1 MSKLQLTVSFG
12 DYSHTRSL
20 KNGTL
25 VSPRIDFGYVDVTP
39 VTSIFRRMVRE
50 YEFDLSEMA
59 LSTYLCARS
68 HGKKFSGIP
77 IFLTRSF
84 YHGGISYSVNSGI
97 ESVSDLNGK
106 RIGVRGYTVTP
117 GVWTRGMLQTVY
129 GIDLTS
135 VTWVLSGDEHVEEY
149 EPPSNV
155 VSSDDNN
162 LIEML
167 RSGEIDAAI
176 GVGPTDDPNI
186 RPLFTNPHEL
196 DRRWFEDTGIY
207 PISHMVV
214 IRDEQLDRNPWIAQ
228 EVFNVF
234 LEAKKECIERLKIGE
249 HIYPEDE
256 WLINLS
262 TIVGPDPIPYG
273 LDSSFGTLNTFIDFN
288 VEQGV
293 IPESVNVEDIFIP
306 VH

>member
-1 MSKLQLTVSFG
+1 MSKLQLTASFG
-12 DYSHTRSL
+12 DYSHTWSL
-20 KNGTL
+20 KNGTS
-25 VSPRIDFGYVDVTP
+25 VSPRINFEHINITP

-84 YHGGISYSVNSGI
+84 YHGGIAYSVNSGI
-97 ESVSDLNGK
+97 ESVSDLNGR

-155 VSSDDNN
+155 ISSDNHN
-162 LIEML
+162 LIDML

-176 GVGPTDDPNI
+176 GVGPTDDSNI
-186 RPLFTNPHEL
+186 MPLFTNPHEL

-207 PISHMVV
+207 PISHMLV
-214 IRDEQLDRNPWIAQ
+214 IRDEQLDKNPWIAQ
-228 EVFNVF
+228 EVFNLF
-234 LEAKKECIERLKIGE
+234 LEAKEECVRRLEDRE

-262 TIVGPDPIPYG
+262 SIVGSDPLPYG
-273 LDSSFGTLNTFIDFN
+273 LDSSLATLNTFINFN
-288 VEQGV
+288 VEQEV
-293 IPESVNVEDIFIP
+293 IPEAVNVDDIFIL
-306 VH
+306 VN